1 MDKEIK
7 EIIGMYEGITS
18 KFYIYL
24 KYLLTPFLSIDDSLP
39 RQGRIL
45 DIGCGTGAYSIYLY
59 LKSKKRSVC
68 GLDRDSRRIKYAKNI
83 TSRIKNLEFR
93 HIDLNGKYSIPSCE
107 AYLINDVLHHIPD
120 KSKKW
125 ILKSVFSSMP
135 YNGVLVIKDMSF
147 RSKIKFFL
155 NYLNDIIMTRND
167 KLYFISRERLTKMLQ
182 DIGFK
187 IKAKELKGYA
197 FPHIIYTC
205 RKIT

>member
-1 MDKEIK
+1 MSDSKDEKLLTAMGVVTEALPSTLFRVKIEDKNQDKTEEEKEILAFK
-7 EIIGMYEGITS
+7 PEPYWQVS
-18 KFYIYL
+18 
-24 KYLLTPFLSIDDSLP
+24 LLVKNSSEFI
-39 RQGRIL
+39 
-45 DIGCGTGAYSIYLY
+45 
-59 LKSKKRSVC
+59 V
-68 GLDRDSRRIKYAKNI
+68 KYAKNI